1 MRMFNYAYMNN
12 QIYIVGE
19 DNIQKLNSL
28 EQGGI
33 SILQIVNPLITA
45 ILWAKL
51 GMMVT
56 QWMAVLV
63 SIIGVSLLP
72 QVKYHNMLKMADVM
86 ALPNLKTVWHDIFQ
100 RSTVRKIFLLETCVG
115 IFLVS
120 EVVALPYIIVT
131 NNYASVSFLGMIQGL
146 IGIGSILGA
155 ALAYAKHVYTPL
167 KVLKYTTLA
176 IGILYSIQ
184 GLAFTLPI
192 KSLVIASIIILNLLI
207 SLINTF
213 TAPISYTVLQTSLS
227 DNTRADVLTWYYT
240 AQECVYPLGALLVSI
255 LMPIISPANLYL
267 SYGLSIIS
275 IVLLV
280 MGRLKNP

>member
-19 DNIQKLNSL
+19 DNIQKLNSI

-72 QVKYHNMLKMADVM
+72 QVKYHNLLKMADVM
-86 ALPNLKTVWHDIFQ
+86 ALSNLKTVWHDIFQ

-120 EVVALPYIIVT
+120 EVVALPYILVT

-155 ALAYAKHVYTPL
+155 ALAYAKHVYAPL

-184 GLAFTLPI
+184 GLAFALPI

-240 AQECVYPLGALLVSI
+240 AQESVYPLGALLVSI

-275 IVLLV
+275 IVLFV

>member
-1 MRMFNYAYMNN
+1 MNN

-120 EVVALPYIIVT
+120 EVVALAYIIVT